1 MSGFASATNL
11 FLDTKDNKTSAANQN
26 TNQLQTCENCIL
38 LVSVAL
44 AVVLGDDAGVLRVGI
59 LVDVAAHRE
68 AGCAVL
74 LVALHG
80 IAPCYLKVK
89 HKF

>member
-1 MSGFASATNL
+1 MKKG
-11 FLDTKDNKTSAANQN
+11 
-26 TNQLQTCENCIL
+26 IL

-44 AVVLGDDAGVLRVGI
+44 AVVLGDDTGVLRVGI

-68 AGCAVL
+68 AGGAVL

-89 HKF
+89 HKV